1 MAWLPVPCSGL
12 EETMPDAD
20 PRIPV
25 ESVLVGGMVPRR
37 YYGLLRPLGRWIL
50 RRLDWCS
57 EGSFPDQ
64 PKLVIAI
71 APHSSAWDFIIGAA
85 FLYVMGLR
93 VAFIAKHT
101 LFFWPLGGFM
111 RWLGGIP
118 VDRAQ
123 PQDLAGVMAAAFGK
137 HDQLW
142 LAITPEGTR
151 SEGARFKSG
160 FYRIARAA
168 GVPILP
174 VYFNYRRRVT
184 GFLPLME
191 PGDDV
196 ASGVEQLRLL
206 LQQHGARRR
215 KAGQ

>member
-1 MAWLPVPCSGL
+1 MSDSTGAASC
-12 EETMPDAD
+12 M
-20 PRIPV
+20 PV
-25 ESVLVGGMVPRR
+25 ESVPVGSTVPRR
-37 YYGLLRPLGRWIL
+37 DYGLLRPLGRWIL

-85 FLYVMGLR
+85 LLYVMGLR

-123 PQDLAGVMAAAFGK
+123 PQDLARVMAAAFGK
-137 HDQLW
+137 REQLW

-191 PGDDV
+191 PGDDIAAGV
-196 ASGVEQLRLL
+196 AQVRDL

-215 KAGQ
+215 SKQGD

>member
-1 MAWLPVPCSGL
+1 
-12 EETMPDAD
+12 MPDSAGTD
-20 PRIPV
+20 SRMPV
-25 ESVLVGGMVPRR
+25 EYVPVGGSVPRR
-37 YYGLLRPLGRWIL
+37 HYGLLRPLGLWVL
-50 RRLDWCS
+50 RRLGWRS
-57 EGSFPDQ
+57 EGPFPDQ
-64 PKLVIAI
+64 PKLVIAV
-71 APHSSAWDFIIGAA
+71 APHSTAWDFIIGAA
-85 FLYVMGLR
+85 FLYVLGLR

-118 VDRAQ
+118 VNRAQ
-123 PQDLAGVMAAAFGK
+123 PENLTDVMAAAFGK
-137 HDQLW
+137 HEHLW

-151 SEGARFKSG
+151 TEGARFKSG

-191 PGDDV
+191 PGDDI
-196 ASGVEQLRLL
+196 AAGVEQVRAL

-215 KAGQ
+215 SKAGQ

>member
-1 MAWLPVPCSGL
+1 
-12 EETMPDAD
+12 MPDSTGAESC
-20 PRIPV
+20 IPV
-25 ESVLVGGMVPRR
+25 ESVPVGGAVPRR
-37 YYGLLRPLGRWIL
+37 DYGLLRPLGRWIL

-85 FLYVMGLR
+85 FLYVLGLR

-123 PQDLAGVMAAAFGK
+123 PQDLAGVMAAAFGNRE
-137 HDQLW
+137 QLW

-151 SEGARFKSG
+151 REGARFKSG

-184 GFLPLME
+184 GFLPLVRPCE
-191 PGDDV
+191 DV
-196 ASGVEQLRLL
+196 AAGVEQLRLL

-215 KAGQ
+215 SKSGQ

>member
-1 MAWLPVPCSGL
+1 MSDSAAAG
-12 EETMPDAD
+12 
-20 PRIPV
+20 PRMRV
-25 ESVLVGGMVPRR
+25 ESVPVGGTVPRR
-37 YYGLLRPLGRWIL
+37 DYGLLRPLGRWIL

-57 EGSFPDQ
+57 EGAFPDQ

-85 FLYVMGLR
+85 FLYVLGLR

-118 VDRAQ
+118 VNRAQ
-123 PQDLAGVMAAAFGK
+123 PEDLTDAMAAAFGR
-137 HDQLW
+137 HEQLW

-151 SEGARFKSG
+151 RQGARFKSG

-184 GFLPLME
+184 GFLPLMQ

-196 ASGVEQLRLL
+196 AAGVEQLRLL

-215 KAGQ
+215 SRADQ

>member
-1 MAWLPVPCSGL
+1 MADSA
-12 EETMPDAD
+12 DAD
-20 PRIPV
+20 HRMPV
-25 ESVLVGGMVPRR
+25 ESVPVGGTVPRR
-37 YYGLLRPLGRWIL
+37 HYGLLRLLGFWIL
-50 RRLDWCS
+50 RRMDWRS
-57 EGSFPDQ
+57 EGPFPDQ

-71 APHSSAWDFIIGAA
+71 APHSSAWDFIVGAA
-85 FLYVMGLR
+85 FLYVLGLR

-111 RWLGGIP
+111 RWLGGIS
-118 VDRAQ
+118 VNRAQ
-123 PQDLAGVMAAAFGK
+123 PENLTEVMAAAFGK
-137 HDQLW
+137 HEQLW

-151 SEGARFKSG
+151 TEGVRFKSG

-184 GFLPLME
+184 GFLPLIQ
-191 PGDDV
+191 PGEDIAAGV
-196 ASGVEQLRLL
+196 AQVREL

-215 KAGQ
+215 SQADQ

>member
-1 MAWLPVPCSGL
+1 M
-12 EETMPDAD
+12 
-20 PRIPV
+20 PV
-25 ESVLVGGMVPRR
+25 ESIPVGGTVPRR
-37 YYGLLRPLGRWIL
+37 DYGLLRPLGRWIL

-57 EGSFPDQ
+57 EGAFPDQ

-71 APHSSAWDFIIGAA
+71 APHSSAWDFIIDAA

-118 VDRAQ
+118 VNRAQ
-123 PQDLAGVMAAAFGK
+123 PQDLAEVMAAAFGK
-137 HDQLW
+137 HEQLW

-151 SEGARFKSG
+151 REGARFKSG

-184 GFLPLME
+184 GFLPLVQ

-196 ASGVEQLRLL
+196 AAGVEQLRLL

-215 KAGQ
+215 SKTDQ

>member
-1 MAWLPVPCSGL
+1 MSDVTG
-12 EETMPDAD
+12 AD
-20 PRIPV
+20 PRMPV
-25 ESVLVGGMVPRR
+25 ESVLVGSTVPRR
-37 YYGLLRPLGRWIL
+37 NYGLLRPLGRWIL
-50 RRLDWCS
+50 RRLDWRS
-57 EGSFPDQ
+57 EGLFPDQ

-71 APHSSAWDFIIGAA
+71 APHSSTWDFIIGAA
-85 FLYVMGLR
+85 FLYLLGLR

-118 VDRAQ
+118 VNRAQ
-123 PQDLAGVMAAAFGK
+123 PEDLAEVMAATFGK
-137 HDQLW
+137 REQLW

-174 VYFNYRRRVT
+174 VYFNYQRRVT
-184 GFLPLME
+184 GFLPLLQT
-191 PGDDV
+191 GDDIT
-196 ASGVEQLRLL
+196 AGVEQVRQL
-206 LQQHGARRR
+206 LQRHGARHRS
-215 KAGQ
+215 AVDQ

>member
-1 MAWLPVPCSGL
+1 MSDSAG
-12 EETMPDAD
+12 AD
-20 PRIPV
+20 PRMPV
-25 ESVLVGGMVPRR
+25 EFLPVGTAVPRR
-37 YYGLLRPLGRWIL
+37 HYGVLRPLGRWIL
-50 RRLDWCS
+50 RRMDWRT
-57 EGSFPDQ
+57 EGTFPDQ

-71 APHSSAWDFIIGAA
+71 APHSSVWDFIIGAA
-85 FLYVMGLR
+85 FLYVLGLR

-101 LFFWPLGGFM
+101 LFRWPLGGFM

-118 VDRAQ
+118 VNRAQ
-123 PQDLAGVMAAAFGK
+123 PEDLAGVMTATFGK
-137 HDQLW
+137 REQLW

-151 SEGARFKSG
+151 TEGARFKSG

-184 GFLPLME
+184 GFLPLMQ
-191 PGDDV
+191 PGDDIAAGV
-196 ASGVEQLRLL
+196 AQVREL

-215 KAGQ
+215 SSAGDQ

>member
-1 MAWLPVPCSGL
+1 
-12 EETMPDAD
+12 MPDAD
-20 PRIPV
+20 PRMPV
-25 ESVLVGGMVPRR
+25 ESVSVGSMVPRR
-37 YYGLLRPLGRWIL
+37 HYGPLRPLGRWIL
-50 RRLDWCS
+50 RQLDWRS
-57 EGSFPDQ
+57 EGPFPDQ

-85 FLYVMGLR
+85 LLYLLGLR

-118 VDRAQ
+118 VNRAQ
-123 PQDLAGVMAAAFGK
+123 PENLTEAMAAAFGK
-137 HDQLW
+137 REQLW

-151 SEGARFKSG
+151 TGGARFKSG

-184 GFLPLME
+184 GFLPLVQ
-191 PGDDV
+191 PGDDIAAGV
-196 ASGVEQLRLL
+196 AQVRAL

-215 KAGQ
+215 SKSNQ

>member
-1 MAWLPVPCSGL
+1 
-12 EETMPDAD
+12 MPDSAGAGS
-20 PRIPV
+20 RSPV
-25 ESVLVGGMVPRR
+25 ESVPVGSAVPRR
-37 YYGLLRPLGRWIL
+37 DYGLLRPLGRWIL

-57 EGSFPDQ
+57 EGAFPDQ

-137 HDQLW
+137 REQLW

-151 SEGARFKSG
+151 REGARFKSG

-174 VYFNYRRRVT
+174 VYFNYRRRAT
-184 GFLPLME
+184 GFLPLVQ

-196 ASGVEQLRLL
+196 AAGVEQLRLL

-215 KAGQ
+215 SKAAQ